1 MTEDE
6 QQDLEHLRAL
16 LESQA
21 KQIENLRRL
30 LKESGDR
37 VDRHIRRNF
46 ELRAEL
52 ARTSPIRYRWH
63 RSIRDW
69 LRLML
74 GGVVMGRLWRLGR
87 NVICR
92 LS

>member
-21 KQIENLRRL
+21 KQIENLKRL

-37 VDRHIRRNF
+37 VDRHVRRNF

-52 ARTSPIRYRWH
+52 AKFVRADNPV
-63 RSIRDW
+63 
-69 LRLML
+69 LR
-74 GGVVMGRLWRLGR
+74 GKKK
-87 NVICR
+87 
-92 LS
+92 

>member
-21 KQIENLRRL
+21 KQIQNLQRL

-37 VDRHIRRNF
+37 VDRHVRRNF

-52 ARTSPIRYRWH
+52 AKYVRP
-63 RSIRDW
+63 DNPV
-69 LRLML
+69 LR
-74 GGVVMGRLWRLGR
+74 GKKK
-87 NVICR
+87 
-92 LS
+92 

>member
-6 QQDLEHLRAL
+6 SQDLEHLRAL

-21 KQIENLRRL
+21 KQIEYMQKL

-37 VDRHIRRNF
+37 IDRHVRRNF

-52 ARTSPIRYRWH
+52 AKFVRADNPV
-63 RSIRDW
+63 
-69 LRLML
+69 LR
-74 GGVVMGRLWRLGR
+74 GRKK
-87 NVICR
+87 
-92 LS
+92 